1 MKITRHGFAVIEGD
15 THISKWAEQ
24 SGRLDHDQ
32 NMLPLVLPFIKPG
45 SIVIDAG
52 AYIGDHTRA
61 YLNAGAVV
69 YAFEPNPEAYECL
82 EYNLGQEDAAI
93 LFNCGLSDKE
103 RSYSVNDG
111 DANHGTAYLSEG
123 GEVECITIDSLNLPR
138 LDFIKIDVE
147 GMELNVLKGGEISIV
162 LHKPVMLIE
171 INRATLERNGSS
183 ADKIFQ
189 WLTSHGY
196 TYRNIYPGQS
206 LNDAQFDILCQP
218 VTPS

>member
-1 MKITRHGFAVIEGD
+1 MKITKHGFAVIEGD
-15 THISKWAEQ
+15 THISKWAEE

-32 NMLPLVLPFIKPG
+32 NMLPLVLQHIKPG
-45 SIVIDAG
+45 DLVIDAG
-52 AYIGDHTRA
+52 AYIGDHTIA
-61 YLNAGAVV
+61 YANAGAMVF
-69 YAFEPNPEAYECL
+69 AFEPNPEAFKCL
-82 EYNLGQEDAAI
+82 EHNLGDEAI
-93 LFNCGLSDKE
+93 LFNYGLADKE
-103 RSYSVNDG
+103 RHYSVNSNN
-111 DANHGTAYLSEG
+111 ANYGMAYLSEG
-123 GEVECITIDSLNLPR
+123 GDVPVITIDSLNLPR

-196 TYRNIYPGQS
+196 YFRNIYPDQNLEGE
-206 LNDAQFDILCQP
+206 QFDILCE
-218 VTPS
+218 TDLFF